1 MNDASIADILK
12 VYLGQ
17 NAGEAVLAGNMS
29 RGKSFKVTAAV
40 LIVDIR
46 GSTPL
51 LQKLGTDS
59 YIDIINKLFDIVTP
73 HVRANDG
80 EVLQFTGDGMLAVFP
95 ESAEAKVGGYMCP
108 IAIQNA
114 YTAAVGADKAILD
127 GTCRPLS
134 ASA

>member
-1 MNDASIADILK
+1 MNDASIADILN

-17 NAGEAVLAGNMS
+17 NAGEAVLAGNIS
-29 RGKSFKVTAAV
+29 RGKSFKVTAAI

-80 EVLQFTGDGMLAVFP
+80 EVFQFTGDGMLAVFP
-95 ESAEAKVGGYMCP
+95 ENPPRPRQVDSRAQSPFRMPTPLPSAR
-108 IAIQNA
+108 
-114 YTAAVGADKAILD
+114 TR
-127 GTCRPLS
+127 RP
-134 ASA
+134 